1 MNWVKCL
8 IIALGLTLVAQVALA
23 RDIRFFT
30 DSQGT
35 LHITNLEPKKR
46 GSPAPPP
53 SVDTSPAPSF
63 SPPSP
68 APPPAMGPTPE
79 VQTPVPPPEAAPAAP
94 RPGHRVSLP
103 EGSGRLMPAAD
114 RTGRQ
119 DEPGIGAGG
128 PFNPLRPVA
137 WSPPEPVGPV
147 PRGEIVVRRDRHG
160 VIHITNVP
168 LEGEGPA
175 APLTPAPAV
184 QRQTRP
190 PPVPLPVLQQVS
202 YPMPAPAAVVQRQR
216 RPPEA
221 PPAAGPERSCPE
233 LGPEVAAYL
242 ETKLR
247 DHSRG
252 MAGDTI
258 QRYRDRR
265 GVWHICTKAPPDRK
279 LPPARLAASPIKA
292 AMPALAHAPPLSPAA
307 PALAWGPGFGRPPP
321 GAPDRTVIARRD
333 RRGVLHIF
341 SRASAQF
348 FRDRDSPASFLGR
361 ISPDQ
366 QAYIIEAAQLYR
378 LPVSLVLALIR
389 HESNFTP
396 QAVSPKGAMGLMQ
409 LMPGTAASLGVR
421 DPFNPRENILA
432 GCRYFRLLLNYFQG
446 SVPLALA
453 AYNAGYQ
460 RVISAGLQVPPIK
473 ETREFVTQVMGLY
486 YLLEKHVARL

>member
-1 MNWVKCL
+1 MNWVKGL
-8 IIALGLTLVAQVALA
+8 VIGLGLTLVTQVALA
-23 RDIRFFT
+23 DNIRSFT

-35 LHITNLEPKKR
+35 IHITNFEPRKR
-46 GSPAPPP
+46 GSLAPSP
-53 SVDTSPAPSF
+53 SVDTSAAPSF
-63 SPPSP
+63 SPPAP
-68 APPPAMGPTPE
+68 AAPLARGPAPE
-79 VQTPVPPPEAAPAAP
+79 VQTPAPPPESAPAAP
-94 RPGHRVSLP
+94 RPGHRVSIP
-103 EGSGRLMPAAD
+103 EGSDRLMSGAD
-114 RTGRQ
+114 GTGRQ
-119 DEPGIGAGG
+119 NEPGMGAGG
-128 PFNPLRPVA
+128 PSTPLRPVA
-137 WSPPEPVGPV
+137 WSPPQPVRPV
-147 PRGEIVVRRDRHG
+147 SRGEIVVRRDRHG

-168 LEGEGPA
+168 LTEEGPA

-190 PPVPLPVLQQVS
+190 PPGPLPVLQKIS
-202 YPMPAPAAVVQRQR
+202 YPLTVPAAVQRQR
-216 RPPEA
+216 EPLEAA
-221 PPAAGPERSCPE
+221 PPACPERSCPE

-242 ETKLR
+242 ENKLR
-247 DHSRG
+247 GPSPG
-252 MAGDTI
+252 MTGDTI
-258 QRYRDRR
+258 ERYKDQG
-265 GVWHICTKAPPDRK
+265 GVWHICNKAPPDRE
-279 LPPARLAASPIKA
+279 PPPTRLAASPGGA
-292 AMPALAHAPPLSPAA
+292 APALAHAPPLNPAA
-307 PALAWGPGFGRPPP
+307 PAMAWGLGFGRSPP
-321 GAPDRTVIARRD
+321 GALDQTVIARRD

-341 SRASAQF
+341 SCASAQF

-389 HESNFTP
+389 YESNFTP

-432 GCRYFRLLLNYFQG
+432 GCRYFRLLLNSFQS

-473 ETREFVTQVMGLY
+473 ETQEFVTQVMGLY